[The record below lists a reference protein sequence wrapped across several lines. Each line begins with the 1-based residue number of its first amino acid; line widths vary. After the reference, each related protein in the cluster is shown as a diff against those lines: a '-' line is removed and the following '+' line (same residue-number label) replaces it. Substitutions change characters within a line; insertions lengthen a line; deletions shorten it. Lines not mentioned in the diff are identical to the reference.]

1 MNSSFTI
8 KNVSSMKKKVLMFA
22 FAAMAAQT
30 MSAQTLTESKFTDNW
45 YMGINGGA
53 NFKTTHTSMFRNLNP
68 SAGLRIGRNITPVFG
83 VAAEGE
89 AYFDNKGSGYETG
102 TFLKG
107 FNVSVLGTTNFNNLF
122 GGYTGQPRVF
132 ELVGVYGIGWG
143 HAFHTSG
150 NKLPR
155 ENVMTSKLGL
165 DFTFNL
171 GDSKAW
177 QIYLEPNITY
187 GMNMDG
193 NKTHFNSNNSALG
206 LLLGVN
212 YKFGNSNGTHNFT
225 IAELRD
231 QAEIDVLNDRIND
244 LRGAVNARDN
254 EIAAGRRVIN
264 DLENRLRN
272 SERPVI
278 VEETTT
284 TNVNVLQ
291 PSVIFRQGKST
302 IDAAQYASISM
313 IATYMKNHPDSKI
326 LIKGYA
332 SPEGSMEL
340 NQRLSEARAT
350 AVKDAL
356 VKRYGVSADRLVT
369 QGMGATDKMFDEVD
383 FNRVVVFIDTTK

>member
-1 MNSSFTI
+1 M
-8 KNVSSMKKKVLMFA
+8 
-22 FAAMAAQT
+22 
-30 MSAQTLTESKFTDNW
+30 
-45 YMGINGGA
+45 
-53 NFKTTHTSMFRNLNP
+53 
-68 SAGLRIGRNITPVFG
+68 
-83 VAAEGE
+83 
-89 AYFDNKGSGYETG
+89 
-102 TFLKG
+102 
-107 FNVSVLGTTNFNNLF
+107 SVLGTTNFSNLF
-122 GGYTGQPRVF
+122 AGYKGEPRVF

-143 HAFHTSG
+143 HAFYTES
-150 NKLPR
+150 NRPDRK
-155 ENVMTSKLGL
+155 NVMTSKLGL

-171 GDSKAW
+171 GEAKAW

-187 GMNMDG
+187 GMNVDG
-193 NKTHFNSNNSALG
+193 DKTQFNANNSALG

-212 YKFGNSNGTHNFT
+212 YKFGNSNGTHNFAT
-225 IAELRD
+225 AELRD
-231 QAEIDVLNDRIND
+231 QTEIDALNGRINE
-244 LRGAVNARDN
+244 LRSDVNARDN
-254 EIAAGRRVIN
+254 EIAASRRTIN

-313 IATYMKNHPDSKI
+313 IATYMKNHPESKI

-350 AVKDAL
+350 AVKNAL
-356 VKRYGVSADRLVT
+356 VKRYGVSSGRLTT

>member
-8 KNVSSMKKKVLMFA
+8 KNVSSMKKQFLMFA
-22 FAAMAAQT
+22 VAAMAAQT
-30 MSAQTLTESKFTDNW
+30 MSAQTLAESKFTDNW
-45 YMGINGGA
+45 YIGINGGA
-53 NFKTTHTSMFRNLNP
+53 NFKPTHTSMCRNLSP

-83 VAAEGE
+83 VAAEGQ
-89 AYFDNKGSGYETG
+89 AYFDNKGSAYETG

-107 FNVSVLGTTNFNNLF
+107 INVSVLGTTNFSNLF
-122 GGYTGQPRVF
+122 GGYTGEPRVF
-132 ELVGVYGIGWG
+132 EVVGVYGIGWG
-143 HAFHTSG
+143 HAFSTES

-155 ENVMTSKLGL
+155 ENVMTTKLGV

-171 GDSKAW
+171 GESKAW

-212 YKFGNSNGTHNFT
+212 YKFGNSNGTHNFAL
-225 IAELRD
+225 AELRD
-231 QAEIDVLNDRIND
+231 QAEIDALNGRINE
-244 LRGAVNARDN
+244 LRSDVDARDN
-254 EIAAGRRVIN
+254 EIAAGRRTIS

-313 IATYMKNHPDSKI
+313 IATYMKNHPESKI

-332 SPEGSMEL
+332 SPEGNMEF

-350 AVKDAL
+350 AVKNAL
-356 VKRYGVSADRLVT
+356 VKRYGVKADRLTT
-369 QGMGATDKMFDEVD
+369 QGMGATDKMFDELD